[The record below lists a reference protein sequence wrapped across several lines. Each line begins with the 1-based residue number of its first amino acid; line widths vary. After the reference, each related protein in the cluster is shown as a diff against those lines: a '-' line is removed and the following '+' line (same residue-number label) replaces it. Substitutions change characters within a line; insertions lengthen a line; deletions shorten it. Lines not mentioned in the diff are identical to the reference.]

1 MMLLLF
7 YLHLKGKRMQ
17 RKCKGIFI
25 FSSLLTLT
33 ACSNPIRDDNVV
45 LDYDWEPDIYNLV
58 YSHVADVDNLHFW
71 VRRTPEY
78 KDGSPHQR
86 GCIEIAQPRTP
97 NRFYIAN
104 LNSYG
109 LIEVKNCEGNYSAF
123 SNIIAPQKSR
133 AFDISAWRR
142 SDGITVTELDGT
154 HWLLKFESLFVV
166 NQYQLTDQGRHT
178 LLRMVKELQT
188 LPIESLLV
196 YGVADSS
203 GSYAVNRQLSDKRS
217 QVVREFLV
225 EEGMRNVPI
234 NIRGSVENARSTAQ
248 ERVTQR
254 RFMIE
259 VKLKNNG
266 K

>member
-1 MMLLLF
+1 M
-7 YLHLKGKRMQ
+7 KR
-17 RKCKGIFI
+17 KYKSGFI
-25 FSSLLTLT
+25 FSSLLTLI

-71 VRRTPEY
+71 VRRAPEY

-86 GCIEIAQPRTP
+86 GCIEIAQPKMP

-109 LIEVKNCEGNYSAF
+109 LTEVKSCEGDYSAF
-123 SNIIAPQKSR
+123 NNIIAPIQSR
-133 AFDISAWRR
+133 AFDMSVWSSNNRM
-142 SDGITVTELDGT
+142 TVTELDGA

-178 LLRMVKELQT
+178 LVRMVKELQT

-225 EEGMRNVPI
+225 EEGMRNIPI
-234 NIRGSVENARSTAQ
+234 NTRGSVENARSTAQ